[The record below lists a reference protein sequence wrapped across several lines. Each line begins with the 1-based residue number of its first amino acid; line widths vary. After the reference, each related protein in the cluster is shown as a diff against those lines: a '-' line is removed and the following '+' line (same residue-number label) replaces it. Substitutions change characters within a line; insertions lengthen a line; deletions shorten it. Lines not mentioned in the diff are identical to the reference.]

1 MRYTQEDIPLLLNNI
16 SWQLKRIADSLEHD
30 AQTKLAW
37 SIPQRTGPNQARPRG
52 LMLLLVQPRDV
63 LRRPTSRP

>member
-30 AQTKLAW
+30 AQTKLADE
-37 SIPQRTGPNQARPRG
+37 IRKELG
-52 LMLLLVQPRDV
+52 LIKPAHEV
-63 LRRPTSRP
+63 